1 MQISPHVE
9 ALQRQLLSAAAA
21 GGPETEEIAG
31 RLAVALDA
39 AARLAILDAL
49 SDAAGEITR
58 ELAPGS
64 VDVRLRGRDVE
75 FAVTSPGAV
84 DGGVAQSAPT
94 PSTATAP
101 TTSAPADSAGDDAE
115 DTATSRTTLRLPDAL
130 KARAEAAAANEGI
143 SLNAWLVRAISAS
156 LEPKRDERQRRSSQY
171 AGWVR

>member
-1 MQISPHVE
+1 MQISTHVE

-31 RLAVALDA
+31 RLAAALDA

-58 ELAPGS
+58 DLAPGS

-75 FAVTSPGAV
+75 FAVTPPTSVEAPTGAPAV
-84 DGGVAQSAPT
+84 TTAPT
-94 PSTATAP
+94 PQQAA
-101 TTSAPADSAGDDAE
+101 ADSGDEPD
-115 DTATSRTTLRLPDAL
+115 DSSTSRTTLRLPDAL

-143 SLNAWLVRAISAS
+143 SLNTWLVRAITAA
-156 LEPKRDERQRRSSQY
+156 LEPKRDEREQRSSSY

>member
-31 RLAVALDA
+31 RLATALDA

-58 ELAPGS
+58 DLAPGS

-75 FAVTSPGAV
+75 FAVTSPRAFETGGA
-84 DGGVAQSAPT
+84 
-94 PSTATAP
+94 STTARTAP
-101 TTSAPADSAGDDAE
+101 TQVADSASDDGE
-115 DTATSRTTLRLPDAL
+115 DAATSRTTLRLPDAL
-130 KARAEAAAANEGI
+130 KARAEAAAANEGL
-143 SLNAWLVRAISAS
+143 SLNTWLVRAITAA
-156 LEPKRDERQRRSSQY
+156 LEPKREEHPQRSSQY
-171 AGWVR
+171 SGWVR